1 MHKKYKMATNVEYPK
16 VKGLA
21 KLETIAFFTMLLVF
35 GFIVFI
41 GAVVLWYIGAEGIT
55 GILIAIVFSAV
66 IVLIQWYLGPILI
79 KRMTNMRELKENEHP
94 EIFAIVKRL
103 SQIAGIS
110 MPKLYIVYNSEP
122 NAFAFGRTQSSS
134 NIAVHTGLLNVLN
147 EREVEGVLAH
157 EIGHIKHKDVAVIT
171 VASMLPIMLYYIIIV
186 LGFSRSNRGGGAPF
200 IVMWIGAMIA
210 QFIGQLFVLY
220 LSRKREYYADAFSAY
235 ITKNPVA
242 LMSGLAKITYG
253 LGVHAQAGGV
263 KSTDKALRCFYI
275 ADPGESDTK
284 SIIQIARAIDAKDA
298 KEIEKAIENE
308 KNMLG
313 GEFLRTH
320 PFTAKRLL
328 SLWNIEKELH
338 RGYRNVGA
346 EY

>member
-1 MHKKYKMATNVEYPK
+1 MATSVEYPK

-21 KLETIAFFTMLLVF
+21 KLETIAFLTMLLVF

-41 GAVVLWYIGAEGIT
+41 GAVVLWYMDIGGIT
-55 GILIAIVFSAV
+55 GIFIAILFSAV
-66 IVLIQWYLGPILI
+66 IVLVQWYLGPILI
-79 KRMTNMRELKENEHP
+79 KRMANMREIKEGEHP
-94 EIFAIVKRL
+94 EIVAMVKRL
-103 SQIAGIS
+103 SQVAGIP

-157 EIGHIKHKDVAVIT
+157 EIGHIKHKDVAVMT
-171 VASMLPIMLYYIIIV
+171 VASMIPIMLYYIVIA
-186 LGFSRSNRGGGAPF
+186 LGSRRDNDRGGAPF
-200 IVMWIGAMIA
+200 IAIWIGAMIA

-253 LGVHAQAGGV
+253 LGVHAQAGRAEN
-263 KSTDKALRCFYI
+263 TDKALRCFYI
-275 ADPGESDTK
+275 VDPGESDMK
-284 SIIQIARAIDAKDA
+284 SIAQIARAIDAKDA
-298 KEIEKAIENE
+298 QEIEKAIENE
-308 KNMLG
+308 KKMLG

-338 RGYRNVGA
+338 RGYRSVGA

>member
-1 MHKKYKMATNVEYPK
+1 MATSVEYPK

-21 KLETIAFFTMLLVF
+21 KLETIAFLTMLLVF

-41 GAVVLWYIGAEGIT
+41 GAIVLWFMRVEGIT
-55 GILIAIVFSAV
+55 GILIAILFSAV

-79 KRMTNMRELKENEHP
+79 KAMTNMRELKESEHP

-103 SQIAGIS
+103 SQAAGIP

-122 NAFAFGRTQSSS
+122 NAFAFGRTQSNS
-134 NIAVHTGLLNVLN
+134 NIAIHTGLLNVLN

-157 EIGHIKHKDVAVIT
+157 EIGHIKHKDVAVMT
-171 VASMLPIMLYYIIIV
+171 VASMIPIMLYYIVIV
-186 LGFSRSNRGGGAPF
+186 LGSSRSDNDRGGAPF
-200 IVMWIGAMIA
+200 IVMWIGAMLA

-235 ITKNPVA
+235 ITKNPIA

-253 LGVHAQAGGV
+253 LGVHPQAAE
-263 KSTDKALRCFYI
+263 KDKTDTALRCFYI
-275 ADPGESDTK
+275 SDPNESDAK
-284 SIIQIARAIDAKDA
+284 SIAQIARAIDAKNA
-298 KEIEKAIENE
+298 AEIEKALENE
-308 KNMLG
+308 KGMLG

-328 SLWNIEKELH
+328 ALWNIEKELH
-338 RGYRNVGA
+338 KGYRSVGA

>member
-1 MHKKYKMATNVEYPK
+1 MAASVEYPK

-21 KLETIAFFTMLLVF
+21 KLETIAFLTMLLVF

-41 GAVVLWYIGAEGIT
+41 GAVVLWYIDIEGIA
-55 GILIAIVFSAV
+55 GISIAILFSGV
-66 IVLIQWYLGPILI
+66 VVLIQWYLGPILI
-79 KRMTNMRELKENEHP
+79 KRMANMKEIKEGEHP
-94 EIFAIVKRL
+94 EIVAIVKRL
-103 SQIAGIS
+103 SQVAGIP

-157 EIGHIKHKDVAVIT
+157 EIGHIKHKDVAVMT
-171 VASMLPIMLYYIIIV
+171 VASMIPIMLYYIVIV
-186 LGFSRSNRGGGAPF
+186 LGSSRSDNRNGGASF
-200 IVMWIGAMIA
+200 ILIWIGAMLA

-253 LGVHAQAGGV
+253 LGVHAQAGRAEN
-263 KSTDKALRCFYI
+263 TDNALRCFYI
-275 ADPGESDTK
+275 ADPV
-284 SIIQIARAIDAKDA
+284 
-298 KEIEKAIENE
+298 KAI
-308 KNMLG
+308 
-313 GEFLRTH
+313 
-320 PFTAKRLL
+320 
-328 SLWNIEKELH
+328 
-338 RGYRNVGA
+338 
-346 EY
+346 